1 MNRIQTIKL
10 KEAAEQ
16 TLPVFLG
23 YIPLGAAFGI
33 LLVKAGYPWF
43 LAPIMAAVMYAGSGQ
58 LLAVSFFSANAGYAE
73 VAVATL
79 LMQLRHSFYGLSLL
93 APFSTYSSKRFY
105 MMHALTDETYALL
118 TGLKISG
125 GKDGESVCFMIS
137 FLDHCY
143 WILGC
148 TLGAVAGTIIPS
160 DMKGLDFA
168 LTALFVV
175 LAVEKWRESD
185 TPIPIVT
192 GIVSSV
198 AAVLLCGSENI
209 LLGAIGIAV
218 AVLCLYGWRRADAR
232 K

>member
-1 MNRIQTIKL
+1 MRRALPSTV
-10 KEAAEQ
+10 
-16 TLPVFLG
+16 PVFLG

-33 LLVKAGYPWF
+33 LLVKAGYPWW
-43 LAPIMAAVMYAGSGQ
+43 LAPVMAVVMYAGSGQ
-58 LLAVSFFSANAGYAE
+58 LLAVSFFISNAGYAE

-93 APFSTYSSKRFY
+93 VPFSTFSSRRFY

-118 TGLKISG
+118 TGLHRKEGPACENTFFAVSL
-125 GKDGESVCFMIS
+125 
-137 FLDHCY
+137 LDHIY

-148 TLGAVAGTIIPS
+148 TLGAIAGAVIPS

-175 LAVEKWRESD
+175 LAVEKWRESSS
-185 TPIPIVT
+185 PVPVLT
-192 GIVSSV
+192 GFCASI
-198 AAVLLCGSENI
+198 AALLAFGTENM

-218 AVLCLYGWRRADAR
+218 VILCVYGWRRGRAR
-232 K
+232 N